1 MNSHQYIF
9 QGDPK
14 YRPEIEKCHPDSPKE
29 LEPYIA
35 DKELIEAVNLA
46 IFLQRPLLIEG
57 EAGCGKTRLAVAVA
71 YELGLPFYRWDI
83 RSTTKVQEGLYEY
96 DAILRLHDVQTQNL
110 TPSINPKTKKPRN
123 PKEPK
128 DYRELGSLG
137 KAFQSHDYP
146 AVLLIDEIDKAD
158 VDFPNDLLSILD
170 KPWEFFIRETGETIK
185 ANQERLP
192 IIIITSNKEKGSLP
206 APFLRRCLYHYVR
219 FPIGTDLEKI
229 VNAHYEQKQK
239 EETIKNPEVDF
250 KKPEVDLV
258 KAAIDKFLDI
268 RADKSLF
275 KHPGTS
281 EFLDWLAALH
291 HFKPD
296 PYPVAQLKEPIAQ
309 LKEKG
314 ERAIPYRDLV
324 FKLRQDWQNPN
335 YAPSP

>member
-1 MNSHQYIF
+1 MNSPKYIF

-14 YRPEIEKCHPDSPKE
+14 RRPEPKNCHSDSPTQ

-35 DKELIEAVNLA
+35 DEELIEAVNLA

-83 RSTTKVQEGLYEY
+83 RSTTKVKEGLYEY
-96 DAILRLHDVQTQNL
+96 DAILRLHDVQTQEL
-110 TPSINPKTKKPRN
+110 APSINPKTKKPRN

-128 DYRELGSLG
+128 DYREFGPLGN
-137 KAFQSHDYP
+137 AFQSHNYP

-170 KPWEFFIRETGETIK
+170 QPWKFLIRETGEEIK
-185 ANQERLP
+185 ANQEQLP
-192 IIIITSNKEKGSLP
+192 IIIITSNKEKGSLS

-219 FPIGTDLEKI
+219 FPNQSELLEKI
-229 VNAHYEQKQK
+229 VNVHYKQKQK
-239 EETIKNPEVDF
+239 PEVN
-250 KKPEVDLV
+250 LV
-258 KAAIDKFLDI
+258 NAAIDKFLEI

-275 KHPGTS
+275 KLPGTS

-291 HFKPD
+291 HFKSE
-296 PYPVAQLKEPIAQ
+296 PYLVTELQQK
-309 LKEKG
+309 KT
-314 ERAIPYRDLV
+314 IPYRDLI

>member
-1 MNSHQYIF
+1 MNPPKYIF
-9 QGDPK
+9 LGNSK
-14 YRPEIEKCHPDSPKE
+14 YRLKTEKCHPDSPTE

-35 DKELIEAVNLA
+35 DEELIEAVNLA

-96 DAILRLHDVQTQNL
+96 DAILRLHDVQTQDL
-110 TPSINPKTKKPRN
+110 TPSINPKTGKPRN
-123 PKEPK
+123 PKQPK
-128 DYRELGSLG
+128 DYCELGPLG
-137 KAFQSHDYP
+137 NAFKSHDYP

-170 KPWEFFIRETGETIK
+170 KPWKFFIRETGETIE
-185 ANQERLP
+185 ANQEGLP

-219 FPIGTDLEKI
+219 FPKGTELEKI
-229 VNAHYEQKQK
+229 VNAHYEQKQEK
-239 EETIKNPEVDF
+239 EAIE
-250 KKPEVDLV
+250 KPEVNLV
-258 KAAIDKFLDI
+258 KAAIDKFLEI

-275 KHPGTS
+275 KLPGTS

-291 HFKPD
+291 HFKSD
-296 PYPVAQLKEPIAQ
+296 PYPVTELQQ
-309 LKEKG
+309 EKT
-314 ERAIPYRDLV
+314 IPYRDLV

-335 YAPSP
+335 YAPSS

>member
-1 MNSHQYIF
+1 MNPPKYIF

-14 YRPEIEKCHPDSPKE
+14 YRPEIEKCHPDSPTE

-35 DKELIEAVNLA
+35 DEELIEAVNLA

-96 DAILRLHDVQTQNL
+96 DAILRLHDVQTKDL
-110 TPSINPKTKKPRN
+110 TPSINPKTGEPRN
-123 PKEPK
+123 PKQPK
-128 DYRELGSLG
+128 DYRGLGPLG
-137 KAFQSHDYP
+137 NAFQSHDYP

-170 KPWEFFIRETGETIK
+170 KPWKFFIRETGEEIE
-185 ANQERLP
+185 ANQEQLP

-219 FPIGTDLEKI
+219 FPKGTELEKI

-239 EETIKNPEVDF
+239 PEVN
-250 KKPEVDLV
+250 LV
-258 KAAIDKFLDI
+258 SAAIDKFLEI
-268 RADKSLF
+268 RTDKSLF
-275 KHPGTS
+275 KLPGTS

-291 HFKPD
+291 QFKKK
-296 PYPVAQLKEPIAQ
+296 PYSVSKLKA
-309 LKEKG
+309 EK
-314 ERAIPYRDLV
+314 AIPYRDLV
-324 FKLRQDWQNPN
+324 FKLRQDWQNSN
-335 YAPSP
+335 YAPTP

>member
-1 MNSHQYIF
+1 MHSPKYIF
-9 QGDPK
+9 SGDSQN
-14 YRPEIEKCHPDSPKE
+14 RPALKKCHPDSPTE

-46 IFLQRPLLIEG
+46 IFLQRPLLLEG

-96 DAILRLHDVQTQNL
+96 DAILRLHDVQTKDL
-110 TPSINPKTKKPRN
+110 TPSINPKTGNPRN
-123 PKEPK
+123 PREPK

-137 KAFQSHDYP
+137 KAFQSHNYP

-170 KPWEFFIRETGETIK
+170 KPWKFFIRETGEEIK
-185 ANQERLP
+185 ANQEQLP

-206 APFLRRCLYHYVR
+206 SPFLRRCLYHYVR
-219 FPIGTDLEKI
+219 FPNSAELEKI
-229 VNAHYEQKQK
+229 VNVHYDRKQQK
-239 EETIKNPEVDF
+239 EAIENFKVDF
-250 KKPEVDLV
+250 QKPDVNLV
-258 KAAIDKFLDI
+258 KAAIDKFLEI
-268 RADKSLF
+268 RADKNLF

-291 HFKPD
+291 HFKSE
-296 PYPVAQLKEPIAQ
+296 PYSAAELQQ
-309 LKEKG
+309 EKI
-314 ERAIPYRDLV
+314 IPYRDLV
-324 FKLRQDWQNPN
+324 FKLRQDWQNSN
-335 YAPSP
+335 YAPS

>member
-1 MNSHQYIF
+1 MNSPKYIF
-9 QGDPK
+9 QCDAK
-14 YRPEIEKCHPDSPKE
+14 YRPEKCHEDSPTE

-35 DKELIEAVNLA
+35 DEELIEAVNLA

-83 RSTTKVQEGLYEY
+83 RSTTKVLEGLYEY
-96 DAILRLHDVQTQNL
+96 DAILRLHDAQTKNL
-110 TPSINPKTKKPRN
+110 TPSINPKTKQPRN

-128 DYRELGSLG
+128 DYREFGPLG
-137 KAFQSHDYP
+137 KAFQSHEYP

-170 KPWEFFIRETGETIK
+170 KPWKFFIRETGEEIK
-185 ANQERLP
+185 ANQEKLP

-219 FPIGTDLEKI
+219 FPKQAELEKI
-229 VNAHYEQKQK
+229 VNAHYEQKQQN
-239 EETIKNPEVDF
+239 ETIE
-250 KKPEVDLV
+250 KPDVNLI
-258 KAAIDKFLDI
+258 KAAIDKFLEI

-291 HFKPD
+291 HFKSE
-296 PYPVAQLKEPIAQ
+296 PYPVNELQQDKII
-309 LKEKG
+309 
-314 ERAIPYRDLV
+314 IPYRDLV

-335 YAPSP
+335 YAPSS